1 MQVTRMALALTK
13 VLSCSWGHEW
23 RDPAGLPAAGL
34 ADRLVEICD
43 LVFLLFL
50 VRRFTKLKSQFL

>member
-1 MQVTRMALALTK
+1 

-34 ADRLVEICD
+34 ADLCFWLAEICD
-43 LVFLLFL
+43 LLFDVIVDCKIIGRL
-50 VRRFTKLKSQFL
+50 